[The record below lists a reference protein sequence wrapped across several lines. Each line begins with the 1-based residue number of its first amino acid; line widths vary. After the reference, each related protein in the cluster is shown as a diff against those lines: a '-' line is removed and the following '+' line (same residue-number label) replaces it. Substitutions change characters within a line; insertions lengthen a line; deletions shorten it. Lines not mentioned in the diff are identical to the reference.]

1 MMFLDF
7 ALLII
12 LGIISLTITVIALIF
27 GVVAL
32 SNNKPSKFI
41 WIILFSIGLI
51 GLMFSVVFSVKKV
64 ANTVSHFSEHAIKQ
78 FENYADSLSEL
89 EHLDQY
95 QSNASGAQ
103 IKLLK
108 SYLEPTMLNNDPI
121 EFYTYLGFK
130 NYYRYPLKYPYSIH
144 AMHDQTDGELFN
156 EVNVTNFDENDNGE
170 QFTGINHI
178 QKIAFD
184 KNYLLIEQV
193 ISSKYNEEKELYY
206 ILYNMNN
213 EKQEKVSSY
222 KDLLKIA
229 KSKGYS
235 GPDILMSLE
244 DYRNLF

>member
-12 LGIISLTITVIALIF
+12 LCIISLTITVIALIF

-41 WIILFSIGLI
+41 WIILFFIGLI

-64 ANTVSHFSEHAIKQ
+64 ANTVSHFSEHAIEQ

-95 QSNASGAQ
+95 QSKASGAQ

-130 NYYRYPLKYPYSIH
+130 DYYRYPLKYPYSIH
-144 AMHDQTDGELFN
+144 AMHDQTDGEQL
-156 EVNVTNFDENDNGE
+156 
-170 QFTGINHI
+170 TGISNI

-193 ISSKYNEEKELYY
+193 ISSKHSEEKELYY

-222 KDLLKIA
+222 KDLIKIA

-235 GPDILMSLE
+235 GPDVLMSLE